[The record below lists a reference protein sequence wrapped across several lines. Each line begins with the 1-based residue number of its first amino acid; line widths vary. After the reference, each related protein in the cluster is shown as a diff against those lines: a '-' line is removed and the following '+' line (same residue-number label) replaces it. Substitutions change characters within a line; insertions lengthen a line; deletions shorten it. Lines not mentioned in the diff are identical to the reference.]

1 MAAANFFAPPLSEQ
15 LLSYTSLKQVDT
27 YLSFPKGTSPGSPA
41 SLLALASARAF
52 DEPKA
57 LSLMFFNRSLYM
69 EAKSHDLAP
78 PPSTLIV
85 DVEHLQIMVIR
96 QLDGQVL
103 RSAALML
110 CDENF
115 PTC

>member
-1 MAAANFFAPPLSEQ
+1 
-15 LLSYTSLKQVDT
+15 
-27 YLSFPKGTSPGSPA
+27 
-41 SLLALASARAF
+41 
-52 DEPKA
+52 
-57 LSLMFFNRSLYM
+57 M
-69 EAKSHDLAP
+69 EAKSNDLAP